1 MLMNYTASYSKM
13 GSSERGFLAAHNSRM
28 QFQYGAEQDN
38 LLPWFIWNKAVMLF
52 WKEDLNLPL
61 EKLFV
66 CDDCGPGPE
75 VLCMDEVINWDDG

>member
-1 MLMNYTASYSKM
+1 MNYTVAFSKM
-13 GSSERGFLAAHNSRM
+13 GSSERGFLASHNSRM
-28 QFQYGAEQDN
+28 QFQYGAEQDD
-38 LLPWFIWNKAVMLF
+38 LLPWFIWKKAVMLF

-75 VLCMDEVINWDDG
+75 VLCMDGVINWDDG